1 MLKELGSLMGLLGR
15 AGEIQEKMK
24 TMADELRQKRADGTA
39 GGGMVTVEING
50 AMELLSTK
58 IDPSLMAGGDR
69 ELIEDLVTAAV
80 NQAIGKARMM
90 HAEAMQSLTGGLPGL
105 DGLLGGAP
113 MAPPKR

>member
-1 MLKELGSLMGLLGR
+1 MFKELGGLMGLLGR

-24 TMADELRQKRADGTA
+24 TMADDLRQKRADGTA

-80 NQAIGKARMM
+80 NQAINKARMM
-90 HAEAMQSLTGGLPGL
+90 HAEAMQALTGGLPGL
-105 DGLLGGAP
+105 DSLMGAP
-113 MAPPKR
+113 LAPPKR